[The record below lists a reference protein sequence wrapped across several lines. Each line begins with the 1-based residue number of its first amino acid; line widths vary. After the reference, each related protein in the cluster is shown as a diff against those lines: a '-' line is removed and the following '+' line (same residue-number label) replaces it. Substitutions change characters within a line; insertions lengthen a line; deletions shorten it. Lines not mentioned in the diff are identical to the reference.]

1 MDAVTFQVISSRLS
15 GIVGEMQDSVFR
27 TGYSTV
33 IRESQDASCMLLD
46 AEGNIV
52 GELVVLPLH
61 VASLPEVVRAIRRSF
76 EGDLHPGDAF
86 ITNHPYDAGLPHAMD
101 MAVASPVFHEGRL
114 VAFCASIAHKTDLGG
129 VVPGTANAN
138 ARELFQEGIQ
148 FPPVRIVSQ
157 GEPVR
162 DVEAIV
168 RANSRDPEVVLGDI
182 RGQIGV
188 ARLGERRIAEMIA
201 RYGIDD
207 VLSAFAHK
215 QDVAERRVRTALAS
229 WPDGSHDAEAFL
241 DAGPDS
247 RFRFHV
253 RVDKKGD
260 RIHFD
265 FSESD
270 DQFEGPVNIR
280 PPLARGC
287 CYYALIATID
297 SALSNN
303 GGVARVVETT
313 FRHGSIVDPRFP
325 APTNAYMS
333 TCIALTEACL
343 KALSGFVP
351 QRRMAGVGG
360 FGGTSIGGNRD
371 DGTPFVQY
379 ELFGSAYGGRMGS
392 DGPSGTAVLLSNCR
406 TAPIEV
412 LENEFPTRVLRWELI
427 PDSGGAGEFRGGLA
441 SRRRVEI
448 LAPSVQVSM
457 RGTGHTVAGFGR
469 DGGRPGRTANCVLNP
484 GTPKEERMPSRFAG
498 AVLRRGEMFQH
509 EKGGGGGL
517 GDPRK
522 RAFELLVD
530 DVLDGYVSREC
541 AIRDY
546 GADPAAIEAAIAGWD
561 LGEKLARDGDR
572 SDVLIRR

>member
-1 MDAVTFQVISSRLS
+1 MDPVTFGVIASRLS

-52 GELVVLPLH
+52 GEHVVLPLH
-61 VASLPEVVRAIRRSF
+61 VASLPEVVRAIRRAF
-76 EGDLHPGDAF
+76 EGDLHAGDAF
-86 ITNHPYDAGLPHAMD
+86 ITNHPYESGLPHAMD
-101 MAVASPVFHEGRL
+101 MAVASPVFHDGRL
-114 VAFCASIAHKTDLGG
+114 IAFCASIAHKTDLGG

-148 FPPVRIVSQ
+148 YPPVRIVSR
-157 GEPVR
+157 GDPVA
-162 DVEAIV
+162 DIEAIV
-168 RANSRDPEVVLGDI
+168 RANSRDPDVVFGDI

-188 ARLGERRIAEMIA
+188 ARLGERRIAEMLD

-207 VLSAFAHK
+207 VLAAFAHK
-215 QDVAERRVRTALAS
+215 QDVAQRRVRAALAS
-229 WPDGSHDAEAFL
+229 WPDGSHEAETFL

-253 RVDKKGD
+253 RIDKTAD

-265 FSESD
+265 FSASD
-270 DQFEGPVNIR
+270 DQADSPVNIR

-287 CYYALIATID
+287 CYYALIAMID
-297 SALSNN
+297 ANLSNN
-303 GGVARVVETT
+303 GGIARVVETT
-313 FRHGSIVDPRFP
+313 FRHGSIIDPKFP

-333 TCIALTEACL
+333 TCIAVTEACL

-351 QRRMAGVGG
+351 ERRLAGVGG
-360 FGGTSIGGNRD
+360 FGGTSIGGTRE
-371 DGTPFVQY
+371 DGSTFVQY
-379 ELFGSAYGGRMGS
+379 ELFGSAYGGRVGS

-412 LENEFPTRVLRWELI
+412 LENEFPTRVTRWELI

-441 SRRRVEI
+441 SRRRVEV
-448 LAPSVQVSM
+448 LAPSVQISM
-457 RGTGHTVAGFGR
+457 RGTGHAVPGFGR
-469 DGGRPGRTANCVLNP
+469 DGGHPGRTANCVLRP
-484 GTPKEERMPSRFAG
+484 GLPNEQRMPSRFAG
-498 AVLRRGEMFQH
+498 AVLRRGESFQH

-522 RAFELLVD
+522 RSFDKLLD
-530 DVLDGYVSREC
+530 DVLDGYVTRE
-541 AIRDY
+541 R
-546 GADPAAIEAAIAGWD
+546 AIAEYGVD
-561 LGEKLARDGDR
+561 AAKLDGALVR
-572 SDVLIRR
+572 AL